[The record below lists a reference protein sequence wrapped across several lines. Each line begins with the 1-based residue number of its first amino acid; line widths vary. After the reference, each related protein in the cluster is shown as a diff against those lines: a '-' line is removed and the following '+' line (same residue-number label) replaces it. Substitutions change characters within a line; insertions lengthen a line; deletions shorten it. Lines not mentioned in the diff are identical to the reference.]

1 VSVFGSW
8 PCALLVVFALC
19 LSMFCLGCVEPLP
32 LPKGSETCSS
42 SSDLALCLSLAFD
55 HLLEFSFSSFFSF
68 YLWLQ
73 ILCVVNALI
82 KGEIEDHM
90 WFEDRWMVASWC
102 DE

>member
-1 VSVFGSW
+1 V
-8 PCALLVVFALC
+8 LLVVFALC

-55 HLLEFSFSSFFSF
+55 HLLEFSFS
-68 YLWLQ
+68 LRLQ

-82 KGEIEDHM
+82 KGEIEDHV
-90 WFEDRWMVASWC
+90 WFEDQWMVASWC